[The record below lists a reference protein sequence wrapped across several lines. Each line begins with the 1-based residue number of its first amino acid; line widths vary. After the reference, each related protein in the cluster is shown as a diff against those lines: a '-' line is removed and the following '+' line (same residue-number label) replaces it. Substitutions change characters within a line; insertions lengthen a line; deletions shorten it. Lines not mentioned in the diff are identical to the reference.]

1 MLKKIPF
8 HIPFE
13 HPEILSRT
21 LEWLGSQSVKDPTI
35 LSDLDEIFNRFQ
47 YSNSAYKTYFT
58 QSATQALE
66 IMALSLDLTSE
77 DEIILPS
84 YTYAATANAFARTGA
99 KLIFA
104 DIEKET
110 MNISI
115 HTVGPLI
122 SKHTKAIIPIH
133 YGGCSAD
140 MQGLKQLIQGRN
152 IILLEDA
159 AHGIGSFYK
168 GEALGTVGDMG
179 CLSFH
184 HTKNIHAAGLGGV
197 LFIKREHKELI
208 DKSDQIYHQGTNRV
222 DFLQGNSSKYT
233 WHTLGGE
240 FQMSNFS
247 AAYLL
252 ESLKYIENVTEKRKN
267 LFERYKEALMFH
279 KDKWNDR
286 MSLCDIVEGAN
297 INGHIFPIVLNNIE
311 TRENLKRNLYEKGI
325 EVVTHYEPLH
335 QSVAGKR
342 YGITRS
348 NMLGTEYVHNGLL
361 RLPIY
366 YSMTEN
372 EQSRVIDEILNFF
385 KS

>member
-1 MLKKIPF
+1 MLKKIPY

-13 HPEILSRT
+13 HPEILNRT
-21 LEWLGSQSVKDPTI
+21 LEWLSNQSVGDPAI
-35 LSDLDEIFNRFQ
+35 LNDLDEIYNSFQ
-47 YSNSAYKTYFT
+47 YSDTKYKTYFT

-66 IMALSLDLTSE
+66 MMALSLNLTSE

-84 YTYAATANAFARTGA
+84 FTYAATANAFARTGA
-99 KLIFA
+99 KLVFA

-110 MNISI
+110 MNISSQ
-115 HTVGPLI
+115 TVSPLI
-122 SKHTKAIIPIH
+122 SKYTKAIIPIH

-140 MQGLKQLIQGRN
+140 MQGLKHLITGRD
-152 IILLEDA
+152 IYLLEDA

-168 GEALGTVGDMG
+168 GKALGTIGDMG
-179 CLSFH
+179 CVSFH
-184 HTKNIHAAGLGGV
+184 HTKNIHAAGSGGV
-197 LFIKREHKELI
+197 LYINRDHKALI
-208 DKSDQIYHQGTNRV
+208 NKCDQIYHQGTNRL
-222 DFLQGNSSKYT
+222 DFFRGSSSQYT

-240 FQMSNFS
+240 YQMSNFN

-252 ESLKYIENVTEKRKN
+252 ESLKYIENVTEKRKK
-267 LFERYKEALMFH
+267 LFDRYKEALMFY
-279 KDKWNDR
+279 KDMWADQMN
-286 MSLCDIVEGAN
+286 LCDIVEGAN

-311 TRENLKRNLYEKGI
+311 TRENLKRNLNEKGI

-348 NMLGTEYVHNGLL
+348 NMEGTEYARNGLL

-372 EQSRVIDEILNFF
+372 EQNRVIDGILNFF
-385 KS
+385 KL